1 MQSLLLHKIALF
13 HLLPSLKFSTFCIYF
28 QTLQPWN
35 DFLLSLSIIN
45 YTVNICIT
53 FSLSYKLHH
62 FLLHIEEPGNFSSNL
77 CRHSS
82 LKVSKWRCTCATLI
96 VQNSTGLGNKATVG
110 NTSRRQL
117 PFKLSFRKKPRSY
130 FCIDLDS
137 VNTQHLFA
145 KWLLKLNYHN
155 SLSVLGLYL
164 VAPKLPLAQF
174 KGPSNTG
181 ALLVSLKLP
190 ILHIF
195 LFTQL
200 NKRRWLYQPWP
211 SSIFASDKTIL

>member
-1 MQSLLLHKIALF
+1 MPCAEGPPEKAPMGSYTCRCLQIYFSIHFWNHSLNTHCGWSLKLVLVWTMESLLLLHKIALF

-137 VNTQHLFA
+137 TNTHHLFA
-145 KWLLKLNYHN
+145 KRLET
-155 SLSVLGLYL
+155 
-164 VAPKLPLAQF
+164 KLPQLTIC
-174 KGPSNTG
+174 SR
-181 ALLVSLKLP
+181 L
-190 ILHIF
+190 ILGC
-195 LFTQL
+195 T
-200 NKRRWLYQPWP
+200 
-211 SSIFASDKTIL
+211 